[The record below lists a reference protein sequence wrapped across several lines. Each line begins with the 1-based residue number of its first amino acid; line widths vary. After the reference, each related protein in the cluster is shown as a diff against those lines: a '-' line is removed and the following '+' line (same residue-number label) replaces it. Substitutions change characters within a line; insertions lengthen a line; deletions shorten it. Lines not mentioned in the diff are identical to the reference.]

1 MATKND
7 ITGDS
12 LTSKASTKAYDDGW
26 DRIFGKKDDADLGLE
41 GDTRMTSKERH
52 EEEFNTKAVH
62 PAEVR
67 YPHLRD
73 KDFKYKQQDL
83 TELNADGNEDRGRYG
98 EDLKNN

>member
-1 MATKND
+1 MATKNE

-73 KDFKYKQQDL
+73 KNFKYKQQDM

-98 EDLKNN
+98 EDLENN

>member
-73 KDFKYKQQDL
+73 KNFKYKQQDM

-98 EDLKNN
+98 EDLENN

>member
-26 DRIFGKKDDADLGLE
+26 DRIFGKKNEGDLGLE
-41 GDTRMTSKERH
+41 ADTLMTSKERH

-73 KDFKYKQQDL
+73 KNFKYKQQDM
-83 TELNADGNEDRGRYG
+83 TELNADGNEDRGRNG